1 MGKMVKPFGSTY
13 AENEPLTTTTT
24 TQPTA
29 NMTASAPPMEDLDLS
44 STYVEF
50 ILLGDRENY
59 VIRAD
64 KNAIAQSQC
73 ELSRIFES
81 GGTTAVRRIDEGRF
95 SVSESNK
102 ENFELFIRYLET
114 KFIKFH
120 DTQHTLELL
129 EIASRYRCADLEMKC
144 VKELDMFLT
153 VESVMKVFRALWLYN
168 SIIPP
173 VKAKDLRGKSRQ
185 EAKEF
190 PNFTPEEYFAAL
202 LNNCLQLIE
211 MHAEEIFQQPEMT
224 KLSFKELEMIVKRD
238 ALQMSYETVLYDL
251 LSAWS
256 KEECLRKN
264 IDITSE
270 NRRRV
275 LGALCYTP
283 RYLTMSLSE
292 FQSLK
297 DRVELLDAT
306 EIALV
311 TDVFKNNKKGLNL
324 TPEQTELIENFKKSR
339 PPFPLLPI
347 QLSERSNAKNYP
359 KKMRRYVA
367 ELEKENEP
375 KRNCCHRT
383 ILNCVTAFAFIFD

>member
-1 MGKMVKPFGSTY
+1 MGKMVQPFGSTY
-13 AENEPLTTTTT
+13 DDNATNNTATTAT
-24 TQPTA
+24 
-29 NMTASAPPMEDLDLS
+29 APPMEAVDLQTS
-44 STYVEF
+44 YVEF

-59 VIRAD
+59 VVRAERR
-64 KNAIAQSQC
+64 AIVESQC
-73 ELSRIFES
+73 ELSRIFQS
-81 GGTTAVRRIDEGRF
+81 GGTTAVRRVDENRF

-102 ENFELFIRYLET
+102 ENFELFIRFLET
-114 KFIKFH
+114 KFIKFQ
-120 DTQHTLELL
+120 DAQHTLEML
-129 EIASRYRCADLEMKC
+129 EIASRYRCPELEVKC
-144 VKELDMFLT
+144 VKELDMFLSDK
-153 VESVMKVFRALWLYN
+153 SVLKVFRALWLYN

-185 EAKEF
+185 KAKEL
-190 PNFTPEEYFAAL
+190 PTFTPEEYFAAL

-211 MHAEEIFQQPEMT
+211 MHAAEIFQQPEMT

-238 ALQMSYETVLYDL
+238 ALQMPYETVLYDL
-251 LSAWS
+251 LSSWS

-264 IDITSE
+264 IDLTSE

-283 RYLTMSLSE
+283 RYLTMSSSE

-297 DRVELLDAT
+297 DRVELLDT
-306 EIALV
+306 SEVALV
-311 TDVFKNNKKGLNL
+311 TEAFKNKKQSNL
-324 TPEQTELIENFKKSR
+324 TPEQTELLNSFKKQR

-367 ELEKENEP
+367 DLEKENDP
-375 KRNCCHRT
+375 QRSCCHRS
-383 ILNCVTAFAFIFD
+383 ILNCVGVFAFIFD

>member
-1 MGKMVKPFGSTY
+1 
-13 AENEPLTTTTT
+13 
-24 TQPTA
+24 
-29 NMTASAPPMEDLDLS
+29 
-44 STYVEF
+44 
-50 ILLGDRENY
+50 
-59 VIRAD
+59 
-64 KNAIAQSQC
+64 
-73 ELSRIFES
+73 
-81 GGTTAVRRIDEGRF
+81 
-95 SVSESNK
+95 
-102 ENFELFIRYLET
+102 
-114 KFIKFH
+114 
-120 DTQHTLELL
+120 
-129 EIASRYRCADLEMKC
+129 
-144 VKELDMFLT
+144 MFLT
-153 VESVMKVFRALWLYN
+153 DKSAIKVFRALWLYN

-185 EAKEF
+185 KAKEV
-190 PNFTPEEYFAAL
+190 NFTVEEYFAAL

-251 LSAWS
+251 LASWS

-283 RYLTMSLSE
+283 RYLTMSLNE
-292 FQSLK
+292 FESLK
-297 DRVELLDAT
+297 DRVELLDT
-306 EIALV
+306 SEIALV
-311 TDVFKNNKKGLNL
+311 TDAFRNKKLNL
-324 TPEQTELIENFKKSR
+324 TPEQTELLESFKKPR

-347 QLSERSNAKNYP
+347 QLSDRSNPKNYP

>member
-1 MGKMVKPFGSTY
+1 
-13 AENEPLTTTTT
+13 
-24 TQPTA
+24 
-29 NMTASAPPMEDLDLS
+29 
-44 STYVEF
+44 
-50 ILLGDRENY
+50 
-59 VIRAD
+59 
-64 KNAIAQSQC
+64 
-73 ELSRIFES
+73 
-81 GGTTAVRRIDEGRF
+81 
-95 SVSESNK
+95 
-102 ENFELFIRYLET
+102 
-114 KFIKFH
+114 
-120 DTQHTLELL
+120 
-129 EIASRYRCADLEMKC
+129 
-144 VKELDMFLT
+144 MFLT
-153 VESVMKVFRALWLYN
+153 DKSAIKVFRALWLYN

-185 EAKEF
+185 KAKEV
-190 PNFTPEEYFAAL
+190 NFTVEEYFAAL

-251 LSAWS
+251 LASWS

-275 LGALCYTP
+275 LGACCYTP
-283 RYLTMSLSE
+283 RYLTMSLNE
-292 FQSLK
+292 FESLK
-297 DRVELLDAT
+297 DRVELLDT
-306 EIALV
+306 SEIALV
-311 TDVFKNNKKGLNL
+311 TDAFRNKKLNL
-324 TPEQTELIENFKKSR
+324 TPEQTELLESFKKPR

-347 QLSERSNAKNYP
+347 QLSDRSNPKNYP